1 MNVIGAGQLS
11 EEEIAL
17 KLTEGH
23 RLVSYEYCLSFI
35 VVTLKRPTAF
45 YLVAPKESDFGNRAL
60 FSSLSF
66 FFGWWGIPWGP
77 IYTVGTIYRNLSG
90 GHDHSKTLIDHV
102 LAKGSPGSP
111 PLPSSAPSIAVAEKA
126 PGIALASLILG
137 LVSLLLFGPLT
148 AIPAII
154 CGHLALIRL
163 KKDRSK
169 KGRGMAVAGLI
180 MGYAIVLFYSVLI
193 FRIAQD
199 AGGTSP

>member
-1 MNVIGAGQLS
+1 MNIIGAGTLS

-45 YLVAPKESDFGNRAL
+45 YLIAPKESDFGNRAL

-77 IYTVGTIYRNLSG
+77 IYTIGTIYRNVSG
-90 GHDHSKTLIDHV
+90 GHDHSQTLINHV
-102 LAKGSPGSP
+102 LAKGSSGPPPIPYATDAGKTPG
-111 PLPSSAPSIAVAEKA
+111 LAVA
-126 PGIALASLILG
+126 SMILG
-137 LVSLLLFGPLT
+137 VASLLLGLLA

-154 CGHLALIRL
+154 CGHLALNRI
-163 KKDRSK
+163 KKDRIQ
-169 KGRGMAVAGLI
+169 KGRGMAIAGLI
-180 MGYAIVLFYSVLI
+180 LGYVVALISIVSIIYLVQNPQ
-193 FRIAQD
+193 A
-199 AGGTSP
+199 SP